1 MRTRSNTLHF
11 PNSSATGVRVAV
23 LLAVAAAIS
32 GPLCPRA
39 RAQYSTAYD
48 TCANAAGN
56 DAANLT
62 VCAQTELNR
71 QDARLNQMYR
81 KRMTQLASDAAATT
95 SLRSDERK
103 WIRARDGKCKSDS
116 VCVLKET
123 HDRADV
129 LAAQV
134 NAAAA
139 TGAAASPSAATAI
152 PAQLVG
158 KWTVVKTLPAKTISC
173 WGDSEAK
180 SLIGA
185 TITYT
190 ADSFQWKDTLSKN
203 PKVTSTTVSARDF
216 EANNSGGGAND
227 SNVSF
232 KQLGI
237 PGGRATQITLE
248 HADAHLTGGTTEIPG
263 DVVLIRDP
271 THIVFSVCNLYFLA
285 EKQK

>member
-1 MRTRSNTLHF
+1 MMSTIRSFARIALPF
-11 PNSSATGVRVAV
+11 
-23 LLAVAAAIS
+23 AVAFALAAAY
-32 GPLCPRA
+32 CPCA
-39 RAQYSTAYD
+39 HAQYSTAYD

-81 KRMTQLASDAAATT
+81 KRMTQLATDAAATT
-95 SLRSDERK
+95 SLRADERK
-103 WIRARDGKCKSDS
+103 WIRARDAKCKSDS

-134 NAAAA
+134 TAASA
-139 TGAAASPSAATAI
+139 TGATPSASASVI
-152 PAQLVG
+152 PEQLIG
-158 KWTVVKTLPAKTISC
+158 KWTVVRTLPAKTISC
-173 WGDSEAK
+173 WGDSDAK
-180 SLIGA
+180 TLIGT

-190 ADSFQWKDTLSKN
+190 ADSFRWKDTLSKN
-203 PKVTSTTVSARDF
+203 SKAITTTVSARDF

-237 PGGRATQITLE
+237 SGSRATQITIE
-248 HADAHLTGGTTEIPG
+248 HADADLTGGTTEIPG
-263 DVVLIRDP
+263 DAVLVRDP

-285 EKQK
+285 ERQK